1 MRFLSDAAASPD
13 EGSEDGA
20 ATALF
25 AASGSTATS
34 RVEVAARR
42 ARLATREMEHL
53 ASQEL
58 ASVGNRHRIEPSRT
72 IVHTRARTIAYLL
85 NLAATR
91 ASASRFVS
99 AS

>member
-1 MRFLSDAAASPD
+1 
-13 EGSEDGA
+13 
-20 ATALF
+20 
-25 AASGSTATS
+25 
-34 RVEVAARR
+34 
-42 ARLATREMEHL
+42 MEHL

-58 ASVGNRHRIEPSRT
+58 ASVSRGHREERSGVHGTRRGLNDSAVEPRNHHETITKPSRT
-72 IVHTRARTIAYLL
+72 IVHTRARAIAYLL